1 MKFHKSVFLANAP
14 IIKYLLMLKMVAS
27 QKKMKTTI
35 FFDKDYQDDADNG
48 TFLY

>member
-27 QKKMKTTI
+27 EKKMKITI
-35 FFDKDYQDDADNG
+35 LFDKGYKDDDDNG
-48 TFLY
+48 PYLF